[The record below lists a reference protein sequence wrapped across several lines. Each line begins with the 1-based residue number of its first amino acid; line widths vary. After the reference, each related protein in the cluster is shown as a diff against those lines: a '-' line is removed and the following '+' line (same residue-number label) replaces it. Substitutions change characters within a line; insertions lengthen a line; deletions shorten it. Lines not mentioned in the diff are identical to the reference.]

1 MTQKDEVVDGDNA
14 FDTTLTESDGQFA
27 RETVVDLYTVTPE
40 VLDDTVGA
48 PEGRPSLTP
57 PVEGE
62 NTGEKW
68 GGGIAESGTLDDLV
82 TQVVPALVGGIEE
95 VLHIRVMTTQQVVD
109 KGTPIAA

>member
-1 MTQKDEVVDGDNA
+1 MFGAFADDDDAVGFFQGLTELPLVDLRVYPVVVFRMTQKDEVVDGDNA

-40 VLDDTVGA
+40 VFDDTVGA

-62 NTGEKW
+62 NRY
-68 GGGIAESGTLDDLV
+68 GGLTV
-82 TQVVPALVGGIEE
+82 
-95 VLHIRVMTTQQVVD
+95 R
-109 KGTPIAA
+109 